1 MGHGIYAVPNR
12 LERNPAMQV
21 ECAEELAG
29 SCLQPLRWNLLCGV
43 ERSGGCGGLCPL
55 RWLAG
60 TRTSS
65 RIGEGGSPRGER
77 NVPPFGCYTGART
90 STRMAA
96 RERSERA
103 RERSERASTGARVPR
118 AYARGEILSTSVFL
132 VRWLYV
138 FLCNRAAHLLM
149 RKLAS
154 EHLDVVLEYT
164 Q

>member
-21 ECAEELAG
+21 ECAGDLAG
-29 SCLQPLRWNLLCGV
+29 SCLLPLRWNLLCGV
-43 ERSGGCGGLCPL
+43 ERSRGVRGVFPL

-65 RIGEGGSPRGER
+65 RMEEGGCPRGER
-77 NVPPFGCYTGART
+77 NLPPVGRDAGLRT
-90 STRMAA
+90 SSRMAA

-118 AYARGEILSTSVFL
+118 AYA
-132 VRWLYV
+132 
-138 FLCNRAAHLLM
+138 
-149 RKLAS
+149 
-154 EHLDVVLEYT
+154 
-164 Q
+164 